1 MTKASIPRGIPRQIM
16 FHSDAMITGPT
27 KGHTINIRNKG
38 PCQINEARLVLEEK
52 TGHTYY
58 RIVAVD
64 YDGSHYVAELPS
76 EVLQFTGWSWS
87 DTSIPFE
94 IEIHP
99 DLGSWHVVDLDS
111 QEGYDILA
119 DCASSAVAKFR
130 CEGHLVSDSVMV
142 HPVYRMNLRLS
153 GSRWLMSVRRIL
165 TLGNRSVGPLDDCFT
180 HPDSFTCANGPL
192 ARLSRRDVLKFSQ
205 DLDDVLEKHIPGG
218 IEWPVL
224 GDGVLMCS
232 NCFKPICRRE
242 PHSLG
247 MECVCDGL

>member
-99 DLGSWHVVDLDS
+99 VEHDS
-111 QEGYDILA
+111 EEDMNREEEEEHDHGEGEAILIG
-119 DCASSAVAKFR
+119 F
-130 CEGHLVSDSVMV
+130 
-142 HPVYRMNLRLS
+142 
-153 GSRWLMSVRRIL
+153 
-165 TLGNRSVGPLDDCFT
+165 
-180 HPDSFTCANGPL
+180 
-192 ARLSRRDVLKFSQ
+192 
-205 DLDDVLEKHIPGG
+205 LEIMPKA
-218 IEWPVL
+218 
-224 GDGVLMCS
+224 
-232 NCFKPICRRE
+232 
-242 PHSLG
+242 
-247 MECVCDGL
+247 